1 MNLEQLLIL
10 AEEKRASDV
19 HLTVGI
25 SPRCRINGKLVE
37 LWEERMNAETIAT
50 LIEPLLTAEITER
63 LKTTGEADF
72 SYSLPLIGRF
82 RVNVFKQRNNY
93 AVAIRLF
100 PNEIPTPEELRLPTK
115 VVELTK
121 KKRGLTI
128 VTGPTGGGKTTTVAS
143 LINEI
148 NHNQS
153 VHVITIED
161 PIEYLYRHDKAMVN
175 QREIG
180 IDTFSYKDALAA
192 ALRENT
198 DVIFVGELDD
208 YETVN
213 LALMAA
219 ETGHMVFT
227 TMHTVDC
234 VSTIQRIVDMFPPYH
249 QSQIRTQLGNVLNA
263 VISQQLL
270 SSAQGGR
277 RVAAFEVMY
286 NNPEIR
292 QLLREDKVNQI
303 PSVIKKYKLEGMQIM
318 DDAVYNLYLKQEID
332 EETMKKFSSG
342 NLV

>member
-234 VSTIQRIVDMFPPYH
+234 VSTIQNRGYV
-249 QSQIRTQLGNVLNA
+249 STL
-263 VISQQLL
+263 
-270 SSAQGGR
+270 
-277 RVAAFEVMY
+277 
-286 NNPEIR
+286 
-292 QLLREDKVNQI
+292 
-303 PSVIKKYKLEGMQIM
+303 PSVTDSNTAWKCFKCC
-318 DDAVYNLYLKQEID
+318 N
-332 EETMKKFSSG
+332 
-342 NLV
+342 